1 MPKRIVVFASSKG
14 GVGKSY
20 ASRAFID
27 LARIAGRRVSAY
39 DLDSGTGSLAL
50 LYPERDSE
58 VGVGVENVRSL
69 KAPGRWIESMYSD
82 CDDLALDVPGGALMD
97 LVRVLGGE
105 AASLASEAKKAGR
118 ELVLVSVVGIKHDST
133 TSPQMALKLFSEAH
147 HVVLKNGFF
156 GDLEDFQVFD
166 GIVNADNQKQ
176 YGKTGEAVIE
186 AGAEVLYLPKLNS
199 VTDAVLDLRKLT
211 FAAGSEAIEAIG
223 RRHTVNTQLWLEKAE
238 KAFTGSWIDP
248 TGAVP
253 TGNGKAA
260 RTRTASTNG

>member
-1 MPKRIVVFASSKG
+1 MKRLVIFASSKG

-27 LARIAGRRVSAY
+27 LARIAGRRVSAW
-39 DLDSGTGSLAL
+39 DLDSGTGSLAI

-58 VGVGVENVRSL
+58 VGVGVENVRSM
-69 KAPGRWIESMYSD
+69 KAPGRWIEAMYD
-82 CDDLALDVPGGALMD
+82 GADDVALDVPGGALMD

-105 AASLASEAKKAGR
+105 ASSLVSQAKKAGR

-133 TSPQMALKLFSEAH
+133 TSPQMALKLFTEAH

-166 GIVNADNQKQ
+166 GILNSDNQKQ
-176 YGKTGEAVIE
+176 FGKTGEAVLE

-211 FAAGSEAIEAIG
+211 FAAGCDALEVLG
-223 RRHTVNTQLWLEKAE
+223 RRHAVNTQLWLEKAD
-238 KAFTGSWIDP
+238 KAFSSSWIDP
-248 TGAVP
+248 SGAVSA
-253 TGNGKAA
+253 GSGKTVRPRAA
-260 RTRTASTNG
+260 SAGG